1 MTKKHNSKRKS
12 SKPNNKQHVSNRKH
26 SKRKQYKKKLSKL
39 RISKRRIS
47 KRRISKK
54 KLKRRQNGG
63 FVLDAIGNI
72 VNVAQSLFNINSSKS
87 SMSQHGSSPNSNLLS
102 IRKNIDKLK
111 VI

>member
-39 RISKRRIS
+39 RIS